1 MSAVLK
7 EPAAPMSAAELVKRC
22 RATRTGIPAGD
33 IADPKVLH
41 KVLTLLL
48 GKHLA
53 AIQATPPWWQPGAKP
68 VDPHEDP
75 TALAIATLVGYLE
88 DRPQK

>member
-7 EPAAPMSAAELVKRC
+7 EPAAPMSAAELVKHC
-22 RATRTGIPAGD
+22 REHRTGVPAGD

-48 GKHLA
+48 EKHVMRL
-53 AIQATPPWWQPGAKP
+53 
-68 VDPHEDP
+68 VDPPPVVAAGRE
-75 TALAIATLVGYLE
+75 AG
-88 DRPQK
+88 RSS

>member
-1 MSAVLK
+1 MSAVAR
-7 EPAAPMSAAELVKRC
+7 EVAAPMSAAELVAHC
-22 RATRTGIPAGD
+22 RVTRTGIPAGD

-41 KVLTLLL
+41 KVLTQLLDR
-48 GKHLA
+48 HVA
-53 AIQATPPWWQPGAKP
+53 RIQDPPRWQFGAKP
-68 VDPHEDP
+68 VDPREDA

>member
-1 MSAVLK
+1 MSAVAR
-7 EPAAPMSAAELVKRC
+7 EVAAPMSAAELVTHC
-22 RATRTGIPAGD
+22 RANRTGIPAGD

-48 GKHLA
+48 ERHVA
-53 AIQATPPWWQPGAKP
+53 RIQDPPRWLPGAVP
-68 VDPHEDP
+68 VDPQQDHM
-75 TALAIATLVGYLE
+75 ACAIATLVGYLE

>member
-7 EPAAPMSAAELVKRC
+7 EPAAPMTVAELVKHC

-33 IADPKVLH
+33 IADPQVLRR
-41 KVLTLLL
+41 VLTLLL
-48 GKHLA
+48 ERHVA
-53 AIQATPPWWQPGAKP
+53 RIQDPPRWQFGAKP
-68 VDPHEDP
+68 VDPREDA

>member
-7 EPAAPMSAAELVKRC
+7 EPAAPMTTSDLVKHC
-22 RATRTGIPAGD
+22 REHRTGTPAGD

-48 GKHLA
+48 ERHVA
-53 AIQATPPWWQPGAKP
+53 RIQDPPRWQFGAKP
-68 VDPHEDP
+68 VDPREDA
-75 TALAIATLVGYLE
+75 TALAIGTLLSYLE
-88 DRPQK
+88 DRPPK

>member
-7 EPAAPMSAAELVKRC
+7 EPAAPMSAAELVKHC

-48 GKHLA
+48 AKHIA
-53 AIQATPPWWQPGAKP
+53 RIQDPPRWQFGAKP
-68 VDPHEDP
+68 VDPREDA

>member
-1 MSAVLK
+1 MSAVAR
-7 EPAAPMSAAELVKRC
+7 EVAAPMSAAELVKHC

-33 IADPKVLH
+33 IADPQVLRR
-41 KVLTLLL
+41 VLTLLL
-48 GKHLA
+48 EKHLMR
-53 AIQATPPWWQPGAKP
+53 IQDAPRWWQPGAVP
-68 VDPHEDP
+68 VDPREDA

>member
-1 MSAVLK
+1 MSAVAR
-7 EPAAPMSAAELVKRC
+7 EVAAPMSAAELVKHC
-22 RATRTGIPAGD
+22 REHRTGVPAGD

-53 AIQATPPWWQPGAKP
+53 TIQATPPWWQPGAVP
-68 VDPHEDP
+68 VDPQQDQM
-75 TALAIATLVGYLE
+75 ACAIATLVGYLE

>member
-7 EPAAPMSAAELVKRC
+7 EPAAPMTAADLVAHC
-22 RATRTGIPAGD
+22 REHRTGTPAGD

-48 GKHLA
+48 ERHVA
-53 AIQATPPWWQPGAKP
+53 RIQDPPRWQFGAKP
-68 VDPHEDP
+68 VDPREEA
-75 TALAIATLVGYLE
+75 TALAIATLVGYLQ
-88 DRPQK
+88 DRPPK

>member
-7 EPAAPMSAAELVKRC
+7 EPAAPMTAAELVKHC

-48 GKHLA
+48 EKHIA
-53 AIQATPPWWQPGAKP
+53 RIQDPPRWQFGAKP
-68 VDPHEDP
+68 VDPREDA